1 MIRTY
6 EATIDEKGNI
16 RFLTPARLVAGR
28 RVLVTILDEPAAKSG
43 ETALLSEEPII
54 DWNRSEDDTPWLRL
68 STQGLSTAYG
78 GSEPDYP
85 LTAIKE
91 PNPAYEG
98 G

>member
-16 RFLTPARLVAGR
+16 RVLNPVRLAAGR
-28 RVLVTILDEPAAKSG
+28 RVLVTVLDEPVTNTSGVLSLDEEAPADRNRPEEDAAWFNLF
-43 ETALLSEEPII
+43 THTLDA
-54 DWNRSEDDTPWLRL
+54 
-68 STQGLSTAYG
+68 AYG
-78 GSEPDYP
+78 ENEPDYP

-91 PNPAYEG
+91 PNPTYEG